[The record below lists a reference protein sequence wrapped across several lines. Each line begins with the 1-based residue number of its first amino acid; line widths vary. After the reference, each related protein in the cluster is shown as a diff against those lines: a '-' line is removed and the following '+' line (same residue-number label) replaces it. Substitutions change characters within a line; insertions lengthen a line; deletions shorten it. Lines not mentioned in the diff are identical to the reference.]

1 MQTSPE
7 STATVIGIVSSRVA
21 AESRLRKLAQKATLS
36 WGPALRIASVCL
48 ILYWLA
54 IFIGTHIP
62 GSSVPK
68 LGNDKILHFGA
79 FGGLAFLV
87 AWALPTREGRAH
99 IQGLITLGLIVG
111 YAMIDELTQY
121 FIPGR
126 NCSLGDFIADA
137 IGAVIGLTAYF
148 LCKALL
154 VRTSIGQ
161 RLITTLSR

>member
-1 MQTSPE
+1 MHTTTE
-7 STATVIGIVSSRVA
+7 TTATVSRFVPSVVRGESILARLAGKA
-21 AESRLRKLAQKATLS
+21 ALS

-48 ILYWLA
+48 ILYWIA
-54 IFIGTHIP
+54 IFIGTHLP

-99 IQGLITLGLIVG
+99 MQAVWTLGLIVG
-111 YAMIDELTQY
+111 YALIDELTQS

-137 IGAVIGLTAYF
+137 IGAVMGLTAYF
-148 LCKALL
+148 IVKAILK
-154 VRTSIGQ
+154 RTQLGQ
-161 RLITTLSR
+161 KLILTLSR